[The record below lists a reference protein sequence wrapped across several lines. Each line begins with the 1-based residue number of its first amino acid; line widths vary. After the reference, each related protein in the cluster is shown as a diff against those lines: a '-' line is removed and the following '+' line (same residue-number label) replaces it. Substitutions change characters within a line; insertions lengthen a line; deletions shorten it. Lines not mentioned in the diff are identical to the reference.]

1 MIKRSNF
8 FIVIFL
14 CAILCV
20 SLVGCDCGCSEDR
33 QDIEPYE
40 VTYRLLMK
48 DENGTRYDRLDV
60 LKYSV
65 DGQVMTVYYS
75 YHHGI
80 VDIEMSGASGTETS
94 DTGARTTQSSEDS
107 GSILGQDSYFE
118 Y

>member
-33 QDIEPYE
+33 QEIEPYE
-40 VTYRLLMK
+40 VTYRFWMK
-48 DENGTRYDRLDV
+48 NENGTCYEKIDV
-60 LKYSV
+60 LKYNV

-75 YHHGI
+75 KCHGI
-80 VDIEMSGASGTETS
+80 VDIDMSGASSTGT
-94 DTGARTTQSSEDS
+94 RTTKSSENS
-107 GSILGQDSYFE
+107 ESILGQDSYFE

>member
-1 MIKRSNF
+1 MIKRINF

-20 SLVGCDCGCSEDR
+20 SLVGCCGCFDDR
-33 QDIEPYE
+33 QELEPYE
-40 VTYRLLMK
+40 VTYRFLMR
-48 DENGTRYDRLDV
+48 DENGTRYDRMDV
-60 LKYSV
+60 LKYNV

-75 YHHGI
+75 YHNGI
-80 VDIEMSGASGTETS
+80 VDIEMSWTS
-94 DTGARTTQSSEDS
+94 DTGTRTTQSPEDS

>member
-20 SLVGCDCGCSEDR
+20 SLVGCDCGCSDDR
-33 QDIEPYE
+33 QEIEPYE
-40 VTYRLLMK
+40 VTYRFLMR
-48 DENGTRYDRLDV
+48 DENGTRYDRMDV
-60 LKYSV
+60 LKYNV

-75 YHHGI
+75 YQHGI
-80 VDIEMSGASGTETS
+80 VNIETSGTS
-94 DTGARTTQSSEDS
+94 GTGPRTTQSSEDS